1 MRLLVLLSWPHARRH
16 LLRTVLTTAGVVLG
30 IAVFVGMYT
39 ANQSVLL
46 AFSQTIDRIA
56 GRTDLQI
63 TAGEAGFGEDVLEK
77 VQASATVR
85 VAVPIIEAVVDPDL
99 QGEGDLLVLGVDMT
113 GDRSL
118 RDHDLDS
125 GDEGVVDDPLIF
137 LAQPDSLIVSN
148 ELADRNGLR
157 VGSHLPL
164 QTADGEKA
172 FVVRG
177 IMRASGLA
185 SAFGGNIAIMD
196 VYAAQHM
203 FGRGRTFDRIDLAL
217 APGTT
222 LAQAEEELTRLLGSG
237 FDVQPPAG
245 RGRQAEA
252 MVAGYTMMVNISSV
266 FALFIGM
273 FIIYNSFATSV
284 TERRAEIGIL
294 RALGA
299 TRGQVRGL
307 FLAESMVLGLVGSL
321 VGLVAG
327 ALIARG
333 IASAIST
340 LVGELYGVA
349 KQAADVATD
358 PIVMAVAVAIGMLT
372 SVVAA
377 AIPARSAARVDPI
390 QALKKGSHQILSAEE
405 NRFRL
410 ALALVLSVVS
420 IGCVIASES
429 RVLFFAGYACTIA
442 MALLLGPML
451 TVGLTRA
458 LRPVLTRIRAVEGAL
473 AADSIIQAPRRTSGS
488 VAALMLSLALIIAF
502 GGMARGAY
510 GSIVQWLDTTLNPD
524 LFVMPSQR
532 LDVRTTR
539 FPAAMSPEIAE
550 LPGIERVQMF
560 RNNRITFRGKPA
572 MVAAVEMNS
581 VRHTAKSEP
590 VAGTV
595 DEMYDKAAAGEG
607 VIVAD
612 IFSQLHDLTLGDT
625 VEIPAPYGTLR
636 LPIVGIIVDFVD
648 QQGTVFVDRSVFL
661 QYWQDDT
668 VSDFRVFLE
677 PGTNIADV
685 RQRIIDRFT
694 GERHVF
700 VLTNEEAR
708 QYVLRIADQW
718 FSLMNVQ
725 IGIAVLVAILGIVN
739 TLTVS
744 ITDRRRELGVLKAVG
759 AQRGQIRGAI
769 WLEAASVAV
778 IGLVLGG
785 VLGAINLYYLLE
797 IVQRDAV
804 GLRLDYQYPIS
815 TMLALVPIMLAA
827 AFIAALWPSEAA
839 ARRSPVEALA
849 YE

>member
-1 MRLLVLLSWPHARRH
+1 MRLLVLLSWPHAKRH
-16 LLRTVLTTAGVVLG
+16 LLRTVLTAAGVVLG

-118 RDHDLDS
+118 RDYDLDS
-125 GDEGVVDDPLIF
+125 GDEAVVDDPLIF

-157 VGSHLPL
+157 VGSRLPL

-177 IMRASGLA
+177 IMQPSGLA

-222 LAQAEEELTRLLGSG
+222 LAQAEEELTTLLGPG

-299 TRGQVRGL
+299 TRAQVRGL

-327 ALIARG
+327 ALIARA

-349 KQAADVATD
+349 KQAAEVATD
-358 PIVMAVAVAIGMLT
+358 PIVMGCGGRDRHAHERGGRRDPRAKRRTRRPHSGT
-372 SVVAA
+372 QEGQPSDSVGRGE
-377 AIPARSAARVDPI
+377 PASD
-390 QALKKGSHQILSAEE
+390 
-405 NRFRL
+405 L
-410 ALALVLSVVS
+410 ALGGGPQRGLDWL
-420 IGCVIASES
+420 CDRK
-429 RVLFFAGYACTIA
+429 RVQ
-442 MALLLGPML
+442 
-451 TVGLTRA
+451 
-458 LRPVLTRIRAVEGAL
+458 GAL
-473 AADSIIQAPRRTSGS
+473 
-488 VAALMLSLALIIAF
+488 
-502 GGMARGAY
+502 
-510 GSIVQWLDTTLNPD
+510 
-524 LFVMPSQR
+524 
-532 LDVRTTR
+532 
-539 FPAAMSPEIAE
+539 
-550 LPGIERVQMF
+550 F
-560 RNNRITFRGKPA
+560 R
-572 MVAAVEMNS
+572 
-581 VRHTAKSEP
+581 
-590 VAGTV
+590 
-595 DEMYDKAAAGEG
+595 
-607 VIVAD
+607 
-612 IFSQLHDLTLGDT
+612 
-625 VEIPAPYGTLR
+625 
-636 LPIVGIIVDFVD
+636 
-648 QQGTVFVDRSVFL
+648 
-661 QYWQDDT
+661 
-668 VSDFRVFLE
+668 
-677 PGTNIADV
+677 
-685 RQRIIDRFT
+685 
-694 GERHVF
+694 
-700 VLTNEEAR
+700 
-708 QYVLRIADQW
+708 
-718 FSLMNVQ
+718 
-725 IGIAVLVAILGIVN
+725 
-739 TLTVS
+739 
-744 ITDRRRELGVLKAVG
+744 
-759 AQRGQIRGAI
+759 
-769 WLEAASVAV
+769 
-778 IGLVLGG
+778 
-785 VLGAINLYYLLE
+785 
-797 IVQRDAV
+797 
-804 GLRLDYQYPIS
+804 GLRLHDRRG
-815 TMLALVPIMLAA
+815 AA
-827 AFIAALWPSEAA
+827 PRTHVDGRPHAGTSAPSHAHP
-839 ARRSPVEALA
+839 RG
-849 YE
+849 